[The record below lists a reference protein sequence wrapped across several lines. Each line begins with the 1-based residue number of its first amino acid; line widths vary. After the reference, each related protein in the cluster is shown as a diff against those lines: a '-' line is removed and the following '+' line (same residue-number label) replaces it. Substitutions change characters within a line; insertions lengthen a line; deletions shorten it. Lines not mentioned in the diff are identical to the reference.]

1 MAFFVVTLIM
11 ILVAPTLPANQQSHR
26 DHPHSHLFF
35 PCLALHR
42 PQVLQQHT
50 PPSWPDGS
58 VDRAHGLRHRPVL
71 NPLPYQP
78 KLHNFK
84 YFLKHGSVTTLS
96 LFFAL
101 IDVSSITQ
109 CIFYPLQDER
119 NCWNLGTNP
128 YTQQFRINMI
138 MIINPLFA

>member
-1 MAFFVVTLIM
+1 MYDKCYFCLDQLPKLKKESTASFFVNFGGAGVQKSR
-11 ILVAPTLPANQQSHR
+11 PTL
-26 DHPHSHLFF
+26 LYE
-35 PCLALHR
+35 L
-42 PQVLQQHT
+42 T
-50 PPSWPDGS
+50 
-58 VDRAHGLRHRPVL
+58 
-71 NPLPYQP
+71 YQP
-78 KLHNFK
+78 KLNNFK
-84 YFLKHGSVTTLS
+84 YFLKHGSVTLS